1 MEFFHQPAN
10 WAAIGFVVF
19 VALVAKRAWVAMT
32 AMLDGRAAEIK
43 AKLDDAVKLR
53 EDAKQLLANYEK
65 KVRDA
70 EKEATDILA
79 QAKAEATR
87 MAQDAAVALETTVQ
101 RRSEL
106 AMDRIARA
114 EQKALKEVRDVA
126 IEIAVRGAERLI
138 AAEVDDKKA
147 DKMVDDAIKDLDRK
161 LH

>member
-1 MEFFHQPAN
+1 MEFFHEPAN
-10 WAAIGFVVF
+10 WAAIGFLVF

-43 AKLDDAVKLR
+43 TKLDDAVKLR
-53 EDAKQLLANYEK
+53 EDAKLLLANYEK

-79 QAKAEATR
+79 QAKAEAAR